1 MVKYLLIF
9 AAGASVVTG
18 VYFYGYSAGMR
29 DGRVEQLEKSIQ
41 AEKDRKNVDQDIAGL
56 DDYDLCIRVGGLPD
70 DCGQLRGVDTPA
82 TD

>member
-1 MVKYLLIF
+1 MAKYLLIF

-18 VYFYGYSAGMR
+18 VYFYGHSAGLR

-70 DCGQLRGVDTPA
+70 DCEQLRGVDAPA